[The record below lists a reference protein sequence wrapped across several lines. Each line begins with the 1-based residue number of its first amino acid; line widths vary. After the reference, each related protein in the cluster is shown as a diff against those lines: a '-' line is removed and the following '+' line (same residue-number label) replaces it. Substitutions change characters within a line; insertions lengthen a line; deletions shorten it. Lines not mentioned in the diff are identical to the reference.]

1 MGASLLNLLSE
12 KGYSFISQL
21 SHGNKLPINTSASK
35 KMSWPRFAV
44 RPPTFPDASHLIPS
58 LVIIA
63 HYAQSRSSKKLTEI

>member
-1 MGASLLNLLSE
+1 
-12 KGYSFISQL
+12 
-21 SHGNKLPINTSASK
+21 
-35 KMSWPRFAV
+35 MSWPRFAV